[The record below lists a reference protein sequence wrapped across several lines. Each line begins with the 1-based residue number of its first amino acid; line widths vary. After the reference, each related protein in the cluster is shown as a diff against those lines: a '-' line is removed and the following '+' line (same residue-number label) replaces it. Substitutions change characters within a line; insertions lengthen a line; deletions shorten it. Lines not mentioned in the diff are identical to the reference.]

1 MQKLAKIIAKNKKAK
16 FSYEI
21 IEKIEAGIVLK
32 GSEVKAV
39 RDNKVAI
46 ENAYA
51 IFKKNEIWMMN
62 LHIDTKKFDV
72 SFDISELTR
81 PKKVLLNKKEI
92 SKVSIKIKNNGY
104 TIVPLDLHFNAK
116 GFIKVLLGISK
127 GRKKQDLR
135 EYKKKQDWKRDKE
148 KLGRK

>member
-1 MQKLAKIIAKNKKAK
+1 MQKSAKIIARNKKAK

-32 GSEVKAV
+32 GSEVKAI

-51 IFKKNEIWMMN
+51 ILKKNEIWMIN
-62 LHIDTKKFDV
+62 LYIDTKKFDIG
-72 SFDISELTR
+72 FDISELTR
-81 PKKVLLNKKEI
+81 PKKILLNKKEI
-92 SKVSIKIKNNGY
+92 NKISIKIKNNGY
-104 TIVPLDLHFNAK
+104 TIVPIDLHFNNK
-116 GFIKVLLGISK
+116 GFVKVLLGISK

-135 EYKKKQDWKRDKE
+135 EYKKKQDWKRDKQ
-148 KLGRK
+148 KLGSQ

>member
-81 PKKVLLNKKEI
+81 PKKVLFKKKEI

-148 KLGRK
+148 KLGRR

>member
-1 MQKLAKIIAKNKKAK
+1 MQKSAKIIARNKKAK

-32 GSEVKAV
+32 GSEVKAI

-51 IFKKNEIWMMN
+51 ILKKNEIWMID
-62 LHIDTKKFDV
+62 LHVDTKKFDL

-81 PKKVLLNKKEI
+81 PKKILLNQKEI
-92 SKVSIKIKNNGY
+92 NKISIKIKNNGY
-104 TIVPLDLHFNAK
+104 TIVPIDLHFNTK

-135 EYKKKQDWKRDKE
+135 EYKKKQDWKRDKQ
-148 KLGRK
+148 KLGSQ

>member
-1 MQKLAKIIAKNKKAK
+1 MQKSAKIIARNKKAK

-32 GSEVKAV
+32 GSEVKAI

-51 IFKKNEIWMMN
+51 ILKKNEIWMID
-62 LHIDTKKFDV
+62 LHVDTKKFDL

-92 SKVSIKIKNNGY
+92 NKISIKIKNNGY
-104 TIVPLDLHFNAK
+104 TIVPIDLHFNTK

-135 EYKKKQDWKRDKE
+135 EYKKKQDWKRDKQ
-148 KLGRK
+148 KLGSQ

>member
-62 LHIDTKKFDV
+62 LHIDTKMFDV

-116 GFIKVLLGISK
+116 GFIKVLLGVSK

-148 KLGRK
+148 KLGRR

>member
-1 MQKLAKIIAKNKKAK
+1 MQKSAKIIARNKKAK

-32 GSEVKAV
+32 GSEVKAI

-51 IFKKNEIWMMN
+51 ILKKNEIWMIN
-62 LHIDTKKFDV
+62 LHIDTKKFDI
-72 SFDISELTR
+72 SFDISESTR
-81 PKKVLLNKKEI
+81 PKKILLNKKEI
-92 SKVSIKIKNNGY
+92 NKISIKVKNNGY
-104 TIVPLDLHFNAK
+104 TIIPIDLHFNTK
-116 GFIKVLLGISK
+116 GFIKVLLGVSK

-135 EYKKKQDWKRDKE
+135 EYKKKQDWKRDKQ
-148 KLGRK
+148 KLGGQ

>member
-1 MQKLAKIIAKNKKAK
+1 VQKSAKIIARNKKAK

-32 GSEVKAV
+32 GSEVKAI

-51 IFKKNEIWMMN
+51 ILKKNEIWMIN
-62 LHIDTKKFDV
+62 LHIDTKKFDIG
-72 SFDISELTR
+72 FDISELTR
-81 PKKVLLNKKEI
+81 PKKILLNKKEI
-92 SKVSIKIKNNGY
+92 NKISIKIKNNGY
-104 TIVPLDLHFNAK
+104 TIVPIDLHFNNK
-116 GFIKVLLGISK
+116 GFVKVLLGISK

-135 EYKKKQDWKRDKE
+135 EYKKKQDWKRDKQ
-148 KLGRK
+148 KLGSQ

>member
-1 MQKLAKIIAKNKKAK
+1 MQKSAKIIARNKKAK

-32 GSEVKAV
+32 GSEVKAI

-51 IFKKNEIWMMN
+51 ILKKNEIWMIN
-62 LHIDTKKFDV
+62 LHIDTKKFDI

-81 PKKVLLNKKEI
+81 PKKILLNKKEI
-92 SKVSIKIKNNGY
+92 NKISIKVKNNGY
-104 TIVPLDLHFNAK
+104 TIIPIDLHFNTK

-135 EYKKKQDWKRDKE
+135 EYKKKQDWKRDKQ
-148 KLGRK
+148 KLGSQ

>member
-1 MQKLAKIIAKNKKAK
+1 MQKSAKIIARNKKAK

-32 GSEVKAV
+32 GSEVKAI

-51 IFKKNEIWMMN
+51 ILKKNEIWMIN
-62 LHIDTKKFDV
+62 LHIDTKKFDI

-81 PKKVLLNKKEI
+81 PKKILLNKKEI
-92 SKVSIKIKNNGY
+92 NKISIKIKNNGN
-104 TIVPLDLHFNAK
+104 TIVPIDLHFNTK
-116 GFIKVLLGISK
+116 GFVKVLLGISK

-135 EYKKKQDWKRDKE
+135 EYKKKQDWKRDKQ
-148 KLGRK
+148 KLGSQ

>member
-92 SKVSIKIKNNGY
+92 GKVSIKIKNNGY

-148 KLGRK
+148 KLGRR

>member
-72 SFDISELTR
+72 SFDILELTR

-148 KLGRK
+148 KLGRR

>member
-1 MQKLAKIIAKNKKAK
+1 MQKSAKIIARNKKVK

-32 GSEVKAV
+32 GSEVKAI

-51 IFKKNEIWMMN
+51 ILKKNEIWMID
-62 LHIDTKKFDV
+62 LHIDTKKFDI

-81 PKKVLLNKKEI
+81 PRKILLNKKEI
-92 SKVSIKIKNNGY
+92 NKISIKIKNNGY
-104 TIVPLDLHFNAK
+104 TIVPIDLHFNTK

-135 EYKKKQDWKRDKE
+135 EYKKKQDWKRDKQ
-148 KLGRK
+148 KLGSQ

>member
-1 MQKLAKIIAKNKKAK
+1 MQKSAKIIARNKKAK

-32 GSEVKAV
+32 GSEVKAI

-51 IFKKNEIWMMN
+51 ILKKNEIWMIN
-62 LHIDTKKFDV
+62 LHIDTKKFDIG
-72 SFDISELTR
+72 FDISELTR
-81 PKKVLLNKKEI
+81 PKKILLNKKEI
-92 SKVSIKIKNNGY
+92 NKISIKIKNNGY
-104 TIVPLDLHFNAK
+104 TIVPIDLHFNNK

-135 EYKKKQDWKRDKE
+135 EYKKRQDWKRDKQ
-148 KLGRK
+148 KLGSQ

>member
-1 MQKLAKIIAKNKKAK
+1 MQKSAKIIAKNKKAK

-32 GSEVKAV
+32 GAEVKAI

-62 LHIDTKKFDV
+62 LHIDTKKFDISFEV
-72 SFDISELTR
+72 SESTR

-104 TIVPLDLHFNAK
+104 TIVPLDLHFNTK

-148 KLGRK
+148 KLGRL

>member
-1 MQKLAKIIAKNKKAK
+1 VQKLAKIIAKNKKAK

-92 SKVSIKIKNNGY
+92 SKVSIKIKNSGY

-148 KLGRK
+148 KLGRR

>member
-1 MQKLAKIIAKNKKAK
+1 MQKSAKIIARNKKAK

-32 GSEVKAV
+32 GSEAKAI

-51 IFKKNEIWMMN
+51 ILKKNEIWMIN
-62 LHIDTKKFDV
+62 LHIDTKKFDIG
-72 SFDISELTR
+72 FDISELTR
-81 PKKVLLNKKEI
+81 PKKILLNKKEI
-92 SKVSIKIKNNGY
+92 NKISIKIKNNGY
-104 TIVPLDLHFNAK
+104 TIVPIDLHFNNK
-116 GFIKVLLGISK
+116 GFVKVLLGISK

-135 EYKKKQDWKRDKE
+135 EYKKKQDWKRDKQ
-148 KLGRK
+148 KLGSQ

>member
-116 GFIKVLLGISK
+116 GFIKVLLGVSK
-127 GRKKQDLR
+127 GRKKTR
-135 EYKKKQDWKRDKE
+135 FKRI
-148 KLGRK
+148 

>member
-21 IEKIEAGIVLK
+21 IEKIDAGIVLR
-32 GSEVKAV
+32 GSEVKAI
-39 RDNKVAI
+39 RDNKVSI
-46 ENAYA
+46 DNAYA

-72 SFDISELTR
+72 SFDILELTR

-148 KLGRK
+148 KLGRR

>member
-81 PKKVLLNKKEI
+81 PKKILLNKKEI

-148 KLGRK
+148 KLGRR

>member
-1 MQKLAKIIAKNKKAK
+1 MQKSAKIIARNKKAK

-32 GSEVKAV
+32 GSEVKAI

-51 IFKKNEIWMMN
+51 ILKKNEIWMIN
-62 LHIDTKKFDV
+62 LHIDTKKFDI
-72 SFDISELTR
+72 SFNISDSTR

-92 SKVSIKIKNNGY
+92 NNISIKVKNNGY
-104 TIVPLDLHFNAK
+104 TIVPIDLHFNTK
-116 GFIKVLLGISK
+116 GFIKILLGISK

-135 EYKKKQDWKRDKE
+135 EYKKKQDWKRDKQ
-148 KLGRK
+148 KLGRQ

>member
-1 MQKLAKIIAKNKKAK
+1 MQKSAKIIARNKKAK

-32 GSEVKAV
+32 GSEVKAI

-51 IFKKNEIWMMN
+51 ILKKNEIWMIN
-62 LHIDTKKFDV
+62 LHIDTKKFDIG
-72 SFDISELTR
+72 FDISELTR
-81 PKKVLLNKKEI
+81 PKKILLNKKEI
-92 SKVSIKIKNNGY
+92 NKISIKIKNNGY
-104 TIVPLDLHFNAK
+104 TIVPIDLHFNNK
-116 GFIKVLLGISK
+116 GFIKILLGISK

-135 EYKKKQDWKRDKE
+135 EYKKKQDWKRDKQ
-148 KLGRK
+148 KLGSQ

>member
-104 TIVPLDLHFNAK
+104 TIVPLDLHFNTK

-148 KLGRK
+148 KLGRR

>member
-1 MQKLAKIIAKNKKAK
+1 MQKSAKIIARNKKAK

-32 GSEVKAV
+32 GSEVKAI

-51 IFKKNEIWMMN
+51 ILKKNEIWMIN
-62 LHIDTKKFDV
+62 LHIDTKKFDI
-72 SFDISELTR
+72 SFDISESTR
-81 PKKVLLNKKEI
+81 PKKILLNKKEI
-92 SKVSIKIKNNGY
+92 NKISIKVKNNGY
-104 TIVPLDLHFNAK
+104 TIIPIDLHFNTK
-116 GFIKVLLGISK
+116 GFIKVLLGVSK

-135 EYKKKQDWKRDKE
+135 EYKKKQDWKRDKQ
-148 KLGRK
+148 KLGSK

>member
-1 MQKLAKIIAKNKKAK
+1 MQKSAKIIARNKKAK

-32 GSEVKAV
+32 GSEVKAI

-51 IFKKNEIWMMN
+51 ILKKNEIWMIN
-62 LHIDTKKFDV
+62 LHIDTKKFDI

-81 PKKVLLNKKEI
+81 PKKILLNKKEI
-92 SKVSIKIKNNGY
+92 NKISIKIKNNGY
-104 TIVPLDLHFNAK
+104 TIVPIDLHFNNK
-116 GFIKVLLGISK
+116 GFIKILLGISK

-135 EYKKKQDWKRDKE
+135 EYKKKQDWKRDKQ
-148 KLGRK
+148 KLGSQ

>member
-1 MQKLAKIIAKNKKAK
+1 MQKSAKIIARNKKAK

-32 GSEVKAV
+32 GSEVKAI

-51 IFKKNEIWMMN
+51 ILKKNEIWMIN
-62 LHIDTKKFDV
+62 LHIDTKKFDIG
-72 SFDISELTR
+72 FDISELTR
-81 PKKVLLNKKEI
+81 PKKILLNKKEI
-92 SKVSIKIKNNGY
+92 NKISIKIKNNGY
-104 TIVPLDLHFNAK
+104 TIVPIDLHFNTK

-135 EYKKKQDWKRDKE
+135 EYKKKQDWKRDKQ
-148 KLGRK
+148 KLGGQ

>member
-1 MQKLAKIIAKNKKAK
+1 MQKSAKIIARNKKAK

-32 GSEVKAV
+32 GSEVKAI

-51 IFKKNEIWMMN
+51 ILKKNEIWMIN
-62 LHIDTKKFDV
+62 LHIDTKKLDI
-72 SFDISELTR
+72 SFDISESTR
-81 PKKVLLNKKEI
+81 PKKILLNRKDINKI
-92 SKVSIKIKNNGY
+92 SIKVKNNGY
-104 TIVPLDLHFNAK
+104 TIIPIDLHFNTK
-116 GFIKVLLGISK
+116 GFIKVLLGVSK

-135 EYKKKQDWKRDKE
+135 EYKKKQDWKRDKQ
-148 KLGRK
+148 KLGSQ

>member
-1 MQKLAKIIAKNKKAK
+1 MQKSAKIIARNKKAK

-32 GSEVKAV
+32 GSEVKAI

-51 IFKKNEIWMMN
+51 ILKKNEIWMIN
-62 LHIDTKKFDV
+62 LHVDTKKFDI

-81 PKKVLLNKKEI
+81 PKKILLNKKEI
-92 SKVSIKIKNNGY
+92 NKISIKIKNNGY
-104 TIVPLDLHFNAK
+104 TIVPIDLHFNTK

-135 EYKKKQDWKRDKE
+135 EYKKKQDWKRDKQ
-148 KLGRK
+148 KLGSQ

>member
-1 MQKLAKIIAKNKKAK
+1 MQKSAKIIARNKKAK

-32 GSEVKAV
+32 GSEVKAI

-51 IFKKNEIWMMN
+51 VLKKNEIWMIN
-62 LHIDTKKFDV
+62 LHIDTKKFDI
-72 SFDISELTR
+72 SLDISESTR
-81 PKKVLLNKKEI
+81 PRKVLLNKKEI
-92 SKVSIKIKNNGY
+92 NRISIKIKNNGY
-104 TIVPLDLHFNAK
+104 TIVPIDLHFNTK
-116 GFIKVLLGISK
+116 GFIKVLLGVSK

-135 EYKKKQDWKRDKE
+135 EYKKKQDWKRDKQ
-148 KLGRK
+148 KLGSQ

>member
-1 MQKLAKIIAKNKKAK
+1 MQKLAKIIATNKKAK

-92 SKVSIKIKNNGY
+92 SKVSIKIKNNGF
-104 TIVPLDLHFNAK
+104 TIVPLDLHFNSK

-148 KLGRK
+148 KLGRR